1 MENPH
6 NFTDTEWLILC
17 NRINA
22 FGYRAAIPRIIG
34 KGNYL
39 VWRMYHP
46 EVQEPSWMKPIKEET
61 NFR

>member
-22 FGYRAAIPRIIG
+22 FGYRAPITRIMG
-34 KGNYL
+34 KLKYQI
-39 VWRMYHP
+39 WKAYHP
-46 EVQEPSWMKPIKEET
+46 EIDAPSWMKPVEQG
-61 NFR
+61 